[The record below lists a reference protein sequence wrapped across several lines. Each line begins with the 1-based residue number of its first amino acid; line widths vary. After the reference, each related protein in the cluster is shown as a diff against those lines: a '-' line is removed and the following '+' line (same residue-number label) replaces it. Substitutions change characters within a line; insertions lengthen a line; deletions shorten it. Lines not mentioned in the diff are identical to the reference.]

1 MKFVSNELLKYAI
14 VEEAIRNPDN
24 IRAQF
29 VIDEDEEFDVTAAQ
43 RVANWDYEPECGER
57 TPEGYNVTCFNCYPY
72 DDQLRAYTMDDGEKI
87 LSVKIVGE

>member
-29 VIDEDEEFDVTAAQ
+29 VIDEGEEFDVTAAQ
-43 RVANWDYEPECGER
+43 RVANWDYEPEGGER
-57 TPEGYNVTCFNCYPY
+57 TREGYNMTCFNCYPY
-72 DDQLRAYTMDDGEKI
+72 DDQLRAYTVDDGEKI